1 MNNIMNILEK
11 YILPF
16 ADKIGN
22 QKHLQAVRNGVIMT
36 LPLTIVGSFFVIFL
50 NIPIEGYMNF
60 INPYRNI
67 LDIPFRFTVGM
78 MALYCSF
85 SIAVCLGKNYKL
97 DSISCGF
104 LGVLAFLCSSTV
116 PTIVTQNIE
125 GVISAGRFINIG
137 QFSASNLFS
146 AILCSLISVEIYRV
160 MKEKKITIKMPEG
173 VPEGVAN
180 SFGALLPALV
190 VIVVFWGIRHWL
202 NVDINSILT
211 NLLMPLKQFLVGN
224 SLLGG
229 LITVF
234 LICFFWVLGI
244 HGPAILGPIIRPMWD
259 SAIADNMEAF
269 TSGVPASDLPYIFTE
284 QFLQWFIWIGGSG
297 LTLPLVCFFLFSKSK
312 YLSQLGKLSII
323 PGVFNINEPIIFGA
337 PIVLNPILAI
347 PFIITPLVATVV
359 AYLFTYFAWVPL
371 MMARLP
377 FTLPAPLAAIISTDW
392 TLMAGLLVCLN
403 FVIGLVIY
411 YPFFKRFEKIN
422 LEAEQN
428 NHKNQ

>member
-1 MNNIMNILEK
+1 MSKMMSFLEK
-11 YILPF
+11 YILPV

-50 NIPIEGYMNF
+50 NIPIDGYMDF

-85 SIAVCLGKNYKL
+85 SIAVCLGNNYKL
-97 DSISCGF
+97 DPITCGF
-104 LGVLAFLCSSTV
+104 LGVLAFLCSSTAPV
-116 PTIVTQNIE
+116 IVTQGIE
-125 GVISAGRFINIG
+125 GVISVGRFINVG
-137 QFSASNLFS
+137 QFSAGNLFS
-146 AILCSLISVEIYRV
+146 AILCSLLSVEIYRF

-173 VPEGVAN
+173 VPDGVAN

-190 VIVVFWGIRHWL
+190 VIILFWGIRHWL
-202 NVDINSILT
+202 NIDINSLLT
-211 NLLMPLKQFLVGN
+211 TLLMPLKQFLVGN
-224 SLLGG
+224 SLIGG

-244 HGPAILGPIIRPMWD
+244 HGPAILGPVIRPMWD

-269 TSGVPASDLPYIFTE
+269 TSGTPASELPYIFTE
-284 QFLQWFIWIGGSG
+284 QFLQWFVWIGGSG
-297 LTLPLVCFFLFSKSK
+297 LTLPLVCLFLFSKSE
-312 YLSQLGKLSII
+312 YLNKLGKLSII
-323 PGVFNINEPIIFGA
+323 PGIFNINEPVIFGA

-347 PFIITPLVATVV
+347 PFILTPMVATVIS
-359 AYLFTYFAWVPL
+359 YLFTYFGLVPL

-377 FTLPAPLAAIISTDW
+377 FTLPAPFAAVISTDW
-392 TLMAGLLVCLN
+392 TVMAGLLVCLN
-403 FVIGLVIY
+403 FFIGLMIY

-422 LEAEQN
+422 MDMEQ
-428 NHKNQ
+428 KNQH